1 VADADSY
8 HHGNLRRAL
17 MDAALALF
25 AERGTLDFT
34 VRELARAAGVTHN
47 APYRHFADKT
57 AILAALAK
65 EGFAM
70 LAEESERACA
80 PLRARKG
87 PHDARA
93 RIEALGTAYVR
104 FAVAHP
110 THFRLMFTHPLAD
123 AKRSDP
129 TLAEAARASFAA
141 LHDAVADAAGEV
153 RSGLAVRDV
162 TLAAWAL
169 VHGLATLLVNGQLPG
184 EEARLA
190 DHTNRLARIFFDGAL
205 TPRPARRR
213 PPRG

>member
-1 VADADSY
+1 MTGAESY

-34 VRELARAAGVTHN
+34 MRELARAAGVTHN
-47 APYRHFADKT
+47 APYRHFVDKT
-57 AILAALAK
+57 AMLAALAK

-80 PLRARKG
+80 PLRAKRG
-87 PHDARA
+87 SRDARA
-93 RIEALGTAYVR
+93 WIEALGTAYVR

-123 AKRSDP
+123 AKRADP
-129 TLAEAARASFAA
+129 ALAEAASASFAA
-141 LHDAVADAAGEV
+141 LHDAVAAAASEV

-162 TLAAWAL
+162 TLAAWAF

-184 EEARLA
+184 EEARLE
-190 DHTNRLARIFFDGAL
+190 DHTHRLARLFFDGAF
-205 TPRPARRR
+205 TPRRARPRRR
-213 PPRG
+213 A